1 MEASTPLEQL
11 MGASTPLA
19 SLPLHNNKCSH
30 LKFTLFSLIVSDTKS
45 QSHPRF
51 NTQSFGWCI
60 QLLTGSR

>member
-1 MEASTPLEQL
+1 ME
-11 MGASTPLA
+11 ASTPLA